1 MKSTLSVVDWRP
13 VPVDITLARG
23 LAIAAAG
30 CAAGCIN
37 AIVGS
42 GTLISFPTL
51 VGLGFD
57 KVPANIANTMGLT
70 PGSGSAVVAM
80 RPELAG
86 QRDRMRRL
94 VPFSIAGA
102 LLGASLVLVLSPKVF
117 QRVVPFLVLIGVVL
131 VAVQPKL
138 QARLRAR
145 KAGAT
150 TPNDGEREHHGWGL
164 RAGVFATGIYGGYFG
179 AGQGVILMGVL
190 GSMVDDALPR
200 LNATKNVLAG
210 CANGAAALV
219 FIGRGVFFG
228 GSVPWAAAGI
238 VAASSIVGGQLG
250 ARVSRRIK
258 PNFLRALIIV
268 VGLTVATRMLLAN

>member
-1 MKSTLSVVDWRP
+1 M
-13 VPVDITLARG
+13 PVDLTFARTA
-23 LAIAAAG
+23 AIAGAG

-51 VGLGFD
+51 VAVGFD
-57 KVPANIANTMGLT
+57 KIPANIANTIGLT
-70 PGSGSAVVAM
+70 PGSASAAAAQ
-80 RPELAG
+80 RRELTG
-86 QRDRMRRL
+86 QSRRVRRL

-102 LLGASLVLVLSPKVF
+102 ALGASLVLVLSPKVF
-117 QRVVPFLVLIGVVL
+117 QRVVPFLVLIGVAL

-145 KAGAT
+145 RGT
-150 TPNDGEREHHGWGL
+150 RTSTDPGEERHGIGL
-164 RAGVFATGIYGGYFG
+164 RAAVFATGVYGGYFG

-190 GSMVDDALPR
+190 GSMIDDALPR

-210 CANGAAALV
+210 FANGTAATI
-219 FIGRGVFFG
+219 FILRGAGFG

-238 VAASSIVGGQLG
+238 VATSSVIGGQLG
-250 ARVSRRIK
+250 ARVSRYI
-258 PNFLRALIIV
+258 PATMLRVLIIV
-268 VGLTVATRMLLAN
+268 VGLAVSIRMILAF

>member
-1 MKSTLSVVDWRP
+1 M
-13 VPVDITLARG
+13 PVDITLARG

-70 PGSGSAVVAM
+70 PGSGSAVAAM

-86 QRDRMRRL
+86 QRLRL
-94 VPFSIAGA
+94 RKLAPFSILGA

-117 QRVVPFLVLIGVVL
+117 QRVVPFLVLVGVVL

-145 KAGAT
+145 KAGLVVD
-150 TPNDGEREHHGWGL
+150 PDDSHEHHSWGL
-164 RAGVFATGIYGGYFG
+164 RAGVFVTGVYGGYFG

-210 CANGAAALV
+210 CANGSAALLFMV
-219 FIGRGVFFG
+219 RGVFFG
-228 GSVPWAAAGI
+228 GSVPWAAASI

-258 PNFLRALIIV
+258 PNFLRGLIIV
-268 VGLTVATRMLLAN
+268 IGLCVAGRMLLAG

>member
-1 MKSTLSVVDWRP
+1 M
-13 VPVDITLARG
+13 PVDITLARG

-37 AIVGS
+37 AVVGS

-57 KVPANIANTMGLT
+57 KIPANIANTMGLT
-70 PGSGSAVVAM
+70 PGSGSAVAAM
-80 RPELAG
+80 RPELVG
-86 QRDRMRRL
+86 QRERL
-94 VPFSIAGA
+94 RKLAPFSILGA
-102 LLGASLVLVLSPKVF
+102 LLGASLVLLLSPKVF
-117 QRVVPFLVLIGVVL
+117 QRVVPFLVLVGVVL
-131 VAVQPKL
+131 VVVQPKL
-138 QARLRAR
+138 QARLRAK
-145 KAGAT
+145 KAGLVAET
-150 TPNDGEREHHGWGL
+150 GHIGEHHGWGL

-210 CANGAAALV
+210 FANGTAALL
-219 FIGRGVFFG
+219 FIMRGVFFG

-238 VAASSIVGGQLG
+238 VAGSSIVGGQLG

-258 PNFLRALIIV
+258 PNFLRALIVV
-268 VGLTVATRMLLAN
+268 VGLSVAAKMLLAG